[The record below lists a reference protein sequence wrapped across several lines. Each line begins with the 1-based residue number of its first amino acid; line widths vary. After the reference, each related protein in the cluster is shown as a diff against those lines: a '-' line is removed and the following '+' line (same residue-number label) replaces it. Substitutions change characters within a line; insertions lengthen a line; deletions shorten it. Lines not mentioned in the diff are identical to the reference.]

1 MIICNVNLLFQLE
14 DFLLLEIDA
23 IEEELQEDVQCS
35 EDLLLFALLGEEFLH
50 TLVPAFIYH
59 EHLKVIFWPISP

>member
-35 EDLLLFALLGEEFLH
+35 EDLLLFALLGKQFAH
-50 TLVPAFIYH
+50 MYI
-59 EHLKVIFWPISP
+59 HLSLPL